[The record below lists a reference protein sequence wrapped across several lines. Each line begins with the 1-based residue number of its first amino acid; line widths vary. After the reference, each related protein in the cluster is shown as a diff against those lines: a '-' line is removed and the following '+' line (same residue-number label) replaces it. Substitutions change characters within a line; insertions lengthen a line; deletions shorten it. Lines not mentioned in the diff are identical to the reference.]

1 MINEVMTLFN
11 GNIEAA
17 AKWMGTRMPALAGK
31 TPAECVESGDVDK
44 VATLAGKLE
53 HGVVV

>member
-1 MINEVMTLFN
+1 MTLFN

>member
-1 MINEVMTLFN
+1 MTLFN
-11 GNIEAA
+11 GNVKAA
-17 AKWMGTRMPALAGK
+17 TKWMDTRMPALAGK

-44 VATLAGKLE
+44 VMSLAGKLE